1 VQMIFIPAG
10 RLTPAASVDV
20 AVKIFMMPFRNA
32 FSTVPRSEDDNPYT
46 YTYNKIN
53 IRRRKLSIH
62 SMIVT
67 IIPA

>member
-1 VQMIFIPAG
+1 VQMTFIPAG

-46 YTYNKIN
+46 YTCITKSTLVDETFQFIQ
-53 IRRRKLSIH
+53 
-62 SMIVT
+62 
-67 IIPA
+67 